1 MKILVIGGSGLI
13 GSKVVPRLRALGHEA
28 ISASPSS
35 GVDTMT
41 GEGLDAAM
49 AGVDTVL
56 DLSNSPSFADDDVL
70 AFFETTG
77 NNIAAAERKAGV
89 KHHVAL
95 SVVGTDR
102 LPDSGYLRAKVVQEK
117 LIRESGVPYTIVRS
131 AQFFEFLKG
140 IVGQA
145 SANGESLHLPTG
157 NMQPIASDDVA
168 DDMTAATVAAPVN
181 GIIEIGGPEK
191 IPMADLVQRF
201 LVAIKDPRK
210 VIPDAKALYFGT
222 VLQEDSLVPGPAGKL
237 GRIDF
242 DRWFAQSEFARA
254 GTAA

>member
-13 GSKVVPRLRALGHEA
+13 GSKVIPRLRALGHEA

-35 GVDTMT
+35 GVNTVT

-56 DLSNSPSFADDDVL
+56 DLSNSPSFADKDVL

-77 NNIAAAERKAGV
+77 KNMGAAEVKAGV

-95 SVVGTDR
+95 SVVGADR

-131 AQFFEFLKG
+131 TQFFEFLNG
-140 IVGQA
+140 IVQA
-145 SANGESLHLPTG
+145 SAKGESVHLSTG
-157 NMQPIASDDVA
+157 YMQPIASDDVA
-168 DDMTAATVAAPVN
+168 DAMASATVGAPVN
-181 GIIEIGGPEK
+181 GIVEIGGPDK
-191 IPMADLVQRF
+191 IRMADLVQRF
-201 LVAIKDPRK
+201 LAATKDPRQ
-210 VIPDAKALYFGT
+210 VIPDPKALYFGT
-222 VLQEDSLVPGPAGKL
+222 VLEPDSLVAGPGAKL
-237 GRIDF
+237 GTIDF
-242 DRWFAQSEFARA
+242 EAWFRQSEFAKA
-254 GTAA
+254 GAAA

>member
-13 GSKVVPRLRALGHEA
+13 GSKVVPRLRALGHDA
-28 ISASPSS
+28 IPASPST

-56 DLSNSPSFADDDVL
+56 DLSNSPSFADADVL

-77 NNIAAAERKAGV
+77 RNIAAAETRAGV

-95 SVVGTDR
+95 SVVGADR

-117 LIRESGVPYTIVRS
+117 LIRDAGVPYTIVRS

-140 IVGQA
+140 IVQA
-145 SANGESLHLPTG
+145 SAKGESIHLSTG
-157 NMQPIASDDVA
+157 YMQPIASDDVA
-168 DDMTAATVAAPVN
+168 DAMTEATVGAPVD
-181 GIIEIGGPEK
+181 GIVEIGGPQK
-191 IPMADLVQRF
+191 IRMAELVQRY
-201 LVAIKDPRK
+201 LEAIGDPRR
-210 VIPDAKALYFGT
+210 VIADARAPYFGT
-222 VLQEDSLVPGPAGKL
+222 VLEDDSLVPAPGARQGT
-237 GRIDF
+237 IDF
-242 DRWFAQSEFARA
+242 EQWLRLA
-254 GTAA
+254 

>member
-13 GSKVVPRLRALGHEA
+13 GSKVVPRLRALGHDA
-28 ISASPSS
+28 IPASPST

-56 DLSNSPSFADDDVL
+56 DLSNSPSFADADVL

-77 NNIAAAERKAGV
+77 RNIAAAETRAGV

-95 SVVGTDR
+95 SVVGADR

-117 LIRESGVPYTIVRS
+117 LIRDAGVPYTIVRS

-140 IVGQA
+140 IVQA
-145 SANGESLHLPTG
+145 SAKGESIHLSTG
-157 NMQPIASDDVA
+157 YMQPIASDDVA
-168 DDMTAATVAAPVN
+168 DAMTEATVGAPVD
-181 GIIEIGGPEK
+181 GIVEIGGPQK
-191 IPMADLVQRF
+191 IRMAELVQRY
-201 LVAIKDPRK
+201 LEAIGDSRR
-210 VIPDAKALYFGT
+210 VIADARAPYFGT
-222 VLQEDSLVPGPAGKL
+222 VLEDDSLVPAPGARQGA
-237 GRIDF
+237 IDF
-242 DRWFAQSEFARA
+242 EQWLRLA
-254 GTAA
+254 

>member
-28 ISASPSS
+28 VSASPSS
-35 GVDTMT
+35 GVNALT

-77 NNIAAAERKAGV
+77 RNIAAAERKAGV

-102 LPDSGYLRAKVVQEK
+102 LPDSGYLRAKVAQEK
-117 LIRESGVPYTIVRS
+117 VIRESGVPYTIVRS

-145 SANGESLHLPTG
+145 NASGEVLHLPTG

-168 DDMTAATVAAPVN
+168 DAMTAATVAAPVN
-181 GIIEIGGPEK
+181 GIIEIGGPDK
-191 IPMADLVQRF
+191 IRMADLVQRF

-210 VIPDAKALYFGT
+210 VIPDTKALYFGT
-222 VLQEDSLVPGPAGKL
+222 LLQDDSLVPGPGGTLGK
-237 GRIDF
+237 IDF
-242 DRWFAQSEFARA
+242 DTWFAQSS
-254 GTAA
+254 